1 MDGLSEFREIRVHH
15 TEMIVDPRESR
26 VVDAVGG
33 GDDMLWVGG
42 FGGD

>member
-1 MDGLSEFREIRVHH
+1 MV
-15 TEMIVDPRESR
+15 MNPREGR

-33 GDDMLWVGG
+33 GEDMLWVGG